1 MASFKDFPRSFHPL
15 ELRRLFLQSPS
26 SPSELDLPRNKELG
40 RLQLVGQFLH
50 RVIIIGQCF
59 SGSGDGRDVR
69 ATMRLRVKI
78 LASFTVLATSVGQE
92 EVALLFPGDDTA
104 SAAAVTTASTSASAS
119 VTTTKS
125 FRSLVLAVEGEGR
138 GVEMR

>member
-1 MASFKDFPRSFHPL
+1 
-15 ELRRLFLQSPS
+15 
-26 SPSELDLPRNKELG
+26 
-40 RLQLVGQFLH
+40 
-50 RVIIIGQCF
+50 
-59 SGSGDGRDVR
+59 
-69 ATMRLRVKI
+69 MRLRVKI

-119 VTTTKS
+119 ATTTKS

>member
-1 MASFKDFPRSFHPL
+1 
-15 ELRRLFLQSPS
+15 
-26 SPSELDLPRNKELG
+26 
-40 RLQLVGQFLH
+40 
-50 RVIIIGQCF
+50 
-59 SGSGDGRDVR
+59 
-69 ATMRLRVKI
+69 MRLRVKI

-104 SAAAVTTASTSASAS
+104 SAAAVTTASASA
-119 VTTTKS
+119 TTTKS